1 MSLDFDSIWKTE
13 TMHSMDKFCAD
24 DREQLAYYRSQGYF
38 ADIPSV
44 YADLGLVTLKKAG
57 RESNMERIMTMNLGL
72 AVEDVATANLMYQ
85 KAVRKRLE

>member
-1 MSLDFDSIWKTE
+1 
-13 TMHSMDKFCAD
+13 
-24 DREQLAYYRSQGYF
+24 
-38 ADIPSV
+38 
-44 YADLGLVTLKKAG
+44 VTLKKAG